1 MHMHAFTLAL
11 SVVWIA
17 KTGLAKL
24 GAPGGPQKLTY
35 QEPDAFQVITQ
46 YEEAVAISDSDN
58 DTIFDCLASH
68 RMAVNYEART
78 ATYAWNFKEVN
89 GPPRPE
95 MLLKMTQGP
104 TPGTIHMIVGN
115 DPSVRECK
123 LYYADENCVVAD
135 MEYNGHQCIL
145 WIRRRL
151 KDTVPQVCKE
161 EFVDTCGV
169 VIAPHR
175 RDLCDD
181 GEGDY

>member
-1 MHMHAFTLAL
+1 MIDKSLID
-11 SVVWIA
+11 S
-17 KTGLAKL
+17 G
-24 GAPGGPQKLTY
+24 
-35 QEPDAFQVITQ
+35 
-46 YEEAVAISDSDN
+46 SD
-58 DTIFDCLASH
+58 IFK
-68 RMAVNYEART
+68 Y
-78 ATYAWNFKEVN
+78 
-89 GPPRPE
+89 PPRLKSLHPE
-95 MLLKMTQGP
+95 TSAR
-104 TPGTIHMIVGN
+104 H
-115 DPSVRECK
+115 PSVRECK

-151 KDTVPQVCKE
+151 KDTVPQVCKD